1 MTIARVRSRTLVGLS
16 APAVDVE
23 VHLANG
29 LPAFHIVGLPQAEVR
44 ESRDRVRAALLEL
57 GFDFPN
63 RRITV
68 NLAPADLPKATGR
81 FDLPIALGLLAASGQ
96 LPMSSLD
103 SIEAVGELSLTGE
116 LKPVQGLLAHALGP
130 ARVLDGRILVIP
142 RANADEVELLQ
153 GVRYL
158 PVGTLTEA
166 KRALIDIEPRIKVS
180 TGKQREKQRETN
192 ADVYPDLADIS
203 GQAQARRALEIA
215 AAGRHS
221 LLMWGPPGTGKSM
234 LARRLPGLLPP
245 PSQREAL
252 EAAAIASLSGH
263 FAPERFGTRPFRNP
277 HHSASM
283 VALVGGSSP
292 PRPGEISLAHAGVL
306 FLDELPEF
314 RREVLESLREPME
327 SGKVLLARAARQI
340 EYPAG
345 FQLVAAMNPCPCG
358 YLGDRQ
364 RVCRC
369 TPEQIQR
376 YRHRLS
382 GPLLDRIDMQLMVTS
397 GEPENWSGKVGG
409 ESSLTVRD
417 RVQRAYGYQIARQGH
432 ANAAIEPARIADA
445 CATTGSAR
453 TILDSAAR
461 RLMFSARAYH
471 RTLKLAR
478 TIADLGAADVIDTA
492 HIAEAIELRRGLE
505 TLATNPPLRAA

>member
-1 MTIARVRSRTLVGLS
+1 MALARIRSRTLVGLS

-57 GFDFPN
+57 GFEFPN

-81 FDLPIALGLLAASGQ
+81 FDLPIALALLAASGQ
-96 LPMSSLD
+96 LPIASLD
-103 SIEAVGELSLTGE
+103 SVEAVGELSLTGE
-116 LKPVQGLLAHALGP
+116 LKPVHGLLAHALGP
-130 ARVLDGRILVIP
+130 TLADDGRVLVIP
-142 RANADEVELLQ
+142 QANADEVELLH
-153 GVRYL
+153 GIRYL
-158 PVGTLTEA
+158 PVRTLLEA
-166 KRALIDIEPRIKVS
+166 KRALINIRSQTRVS
-180 TGKQREKQRETN
+180 TGKHGGQAAEIQDE
-192 ADVYPDLADIS
+192 AHPDLADVS
-203 GQAQARRALEIA
+203 GQSQARRALEIA

-221 LLMWGPPGTGKSM
+221 LLMWGPPGTGKTM

-252 EAAAIASLSGH
+252 ETAAIASLSGR
-263 FAPERFGTRPFRNP
+263 FSPRRFGARPFRSP

-283 VALVGGSSP
+283 VALVGGGSP

-327 SGKVLLARAARQI
+327 SGKVCLSRAARQI

-358 YLGDRQ
+358 YLGDRI
-364 RVCRC
+364 RACRC

-397 GEPENWSGKVGG
+397 GGPEEWSGQVGG
-409 ESSLTVRD
+409 ESSATVRG
-417 RVQRAYGYQIARQGH
+417 RVQRAFEHQIERQGH
-432 ANAAIEPARIADA
+432 ANAAIGPAEIADVCALNGPARAL
-445 CATTGSAR
+445 
-453 TILDSAAR
+453 LDNAAR
-461 RLMFSARAYH
+461 RWVFSARAYH
-471 RTLKLAR
+471 RTLKVAR
-478 TIADLGAADVIDTA
+478 TIADLGAADVIDAA
-492 HIAEAIELRRGLE
+492 HIAEAVELRRGLE
-505 TLATNPPLRAA
+505 TQATNPPLGAA